1 MMRMIFSTVRAP
13 QDPALTVE
21 SLAISATGLP
31 SIVAVPVITPSAG
44 SPSARTLAYRP
55 SSVKLPSSVSSRIR
69 SRAKS
74 LPAFAADSWYFGAPP
89 RSMPARTAARSEC
102 SATRGLYLGLT
113 PGRSTEPFAHR
124 VQPAGPGSRGLD
136 PPGGSRR
143 AVPGQQPGYL
153 PGGVVF
159 SHEGTLPSRSTATAA
174 RALCRNCTGSG
185 AGAEHLGGQF
195 TADDA
200 FRLGRRVDH
209 GGQVHAGGHPHVLD
223 HVHEFLGGDVSG
235 GPGRVRAAAEPA
247 HRRIEVVHAQF
258 QRREHVGQPGAAGVV
273 EVQVQRRIRV
283 PGAEPADQV
292 AYPPGS
298 RHPGGVAE

>member
-1 MMRMIFSTVRAP
+1 MIRMIFSTVRAP

-102 SATRGLYLGLT
+102 SATRGLYLGPA
-113 PGRSTEPFAHR
+113 PGWSAEPFAHR
-124 VQPAGPGSRGLD
+124 VQPAGPGSRALD

-143 AVPGQQPGYL
+143 AVPGQQPSYL
-153 PGGVVF
+153 PGGVEFPPDGDVEILDGPAQARDPVADGCDLAGGGPF
-159 SHEGTLPSRSTATAA
+159 SGLPGVDGHEPVPA
-174 RALCRNCTGSG
+174 RCPGHR
-185 AGAEHLGGQF
+185 
-195 TADDA
+195 TAD
-200 FRLGRRVDH
+200 R
-209 GGQVHAGGHPHVLD
+209 
-223 HVHEFLGGDVSG
+223 
-235 GPGRVRAAAEPA
+235 
-247 HRRIEVVHAQF
+247 
-258 QRREHVGQPGAAGVV
+258 
-273 EVQVQRRIRV
+273 
-283 PGAEPADQV
+283 
-292 AYPPGS
+292 
-298 RHPGGVAE
+298 RHPGHPAGGARQRPVGGKDPADPDGHAGLLHRAG

>member
-1 MMRMIFSTVRAP
+1 MIRMIFSTVRAP
-13 QDPALTVE
+13 HDPALTVE

-102 SATRGLYLGLT
+102 SATRGLYLG
-113 PGRSTEPFAHR
+113 PGTGRFPEPFAHR
-124 VQPAGPGSRGLD
+124 HS
-136 PPGGSRR
+136 
-143 AVPGQQPGYL
+143 
-153 PGGVVF
+153 
-159 SHEGTLPSRSTATAA
+159 A

-195 TADDA
+195 PADDA
-200 FRLGRRVDH
+200 FRLGRRVD
-209 GGQVHAGGHPHVLD
+209 
-223 HVHEFLGGDVSG
+223 
-235 GPGRVRAAAEPA
+235 
-247 HRRIEVVHAQF
+247 
-258 QRREHVGQPGAAGVV
+258 
-273 EVQVQRRIRV
+273 
-283 PGAEPADQV
+283 
-292 AYPPGS
+292 
-298 RHPGGVAE
+298 